1 VIAILGATGDFG
13 QGLAARLR
21 SLGEDVVLGS
31 RTPRDEFVANPDACA
46 RSDLVVLSVPPGAV
60 EATAAD
66 LADMLAGKIVV
77 SVASPIVF
85 RKGRP
90 SANPGRLSLA
100 ELAARAAPEAR
111 VVAGFHTVSAK
122 ALARVETPLDED
134 VLIAGDDVD
143 AKAVVAEVAERCV
156 SGRAVDAGPLESAR
170 WLEPLTAVLLHV
182 NRRYRTNSGIAVTG
196 LD

>member
-1 VIAILGATGDFG
+1 MIAILGATGDFG
-13 QGLAARLR
+13 QGLAVRLR
-21 SLGEDVVLGS
+21 SLGEEVVLGS
-31 RTPRDEFVANPDACA
+31 RTPRDEFVANRAACERA
-46 RSDLVVLSVPPGAV
+46 DLVVLSVPPGAV

-66 LADMLAGKIVV
+66 LSDVLGGKIVV

-85 RKGRP
+85 RAGRP
-90 SANPGRLSLA
+90 SANPGRVSLA

-134 VLIAGDDVD
+134 VLIAGDDAD
-143 AKAVVAEVAERCV
+143 ATAVVAEVAERCV